1 MKPVVVMAGGTGGHV
16 FPALAVAL
24 QLRAAGNP
32 VVWMGTKSGL
42 EAEVIPKQDIPVAW
56 ISISGLRGKGLFS
69 WFVAPFKLIY
79 ACSQAFFALLKIRPS
94 IVIGMG
100 GFVTGPGGIMARLLG
115 IPLLIHEQ
123 NAVAG
128 LTNRILAK
136 FANRVM
142 EAFPGTFKGRK
153 VEYTGNPVRQE
164 IAHITEPGQR
174 FASRSGKIR
183 LLVLGGSLGA
193 RALNRVLPEAL
204 AMLPEAQRPEVWHQA
219 GKRNIED
226 AKEHYEKAK
235 VEVRLLPFIDDMAE
249 VLAWADLVVCRAGA
263 LTIAELAAAGI
274 GAILVPFPYAVDDHQ
289 TFNAKYLADQHA
301 AYIVQESQLN
311 GELLSRML
319 AKLTQSRENLL
330 ELANVSR
337 SLARADAT
345 DRVVN
350 LCQEYI
356 KRRS

>member
-24 QLRAAGNP
+24 QLREAGNP
-32 VVWMGTKSGL
+32 VIWMGTRHGL

-56 ISISGLRGKGLFS
+56 ISISGLRGKGILS
-69 WFVAPFKLIY
+69 WFLAPFKLAL
-79 ACSQAFFALLKIRPS
+79 ACSQAFMALLRIRPS

-100 GFVTGPGGIMARLLG
+100 GFVTGPGGMMAKLLG

-123 NAVAG
+123 NAIAG

-136 FANRVM
+136 VANQVM
-142 EAFPGTFKGRK
+142 EAFPGTFQGKK
-153 VEYTGNPVRQE
+153 VEYTGNPVRAD
-164 IAHITEPGQR
+164 IAGIAEPNER
-174 FASRSGKIR
+174 FANRSGSIR

-193 RALNRVLPEAL
+193 RALNKVLPEAL
-204 AMLPEAQRPEVWHQA
+204 AKLDKESRPEVWHQA

-226 AKEHYEKAK
+226 AKQNYSQAG
-235 VEVRLLPFIDDMAE
+235 VEVRLMPFIEDMAE

-263 LTIAELAAAGI
+263 LTVAELAATGV
-274 GAILVPFPYAVDDHQ
+274 GSILIPFPYAVDDHQ
-289 TFNAKYLADQHA
+289 THNAKYLADKHA
-301 AYIVQESQLN
+301 AFIVQESQLDA
-311 GELLSRML
+311 ELLSRML
-319 AKLTQSRENLL
+319 IKLTQSREQLL
-330 ELANVSR
+330 ELANIAR

-350 LCQEYI
+350 LCEQYI
-356 KRRS
+356 KRRI